1 MLHAIIISIVVILI
15 LIGARG
21 VRRAFF
27 GPGTGPITLDNVNC
41 SSNESIL
48 LQCGHDPLFVH
59 NCAHSEDAGVICRDD
74 RRLASI
80 STTSVDQGTSATLTI
95 SIAWQLMN
103 DTLDTPRYFEISCFN
118 ERHHEMVTENNKT
131 FITQLEL
138 GAHNYRDPF
147 SSYNCCVSAVYN
159 TLQPATPV
167 TKICTQVESDLE
179 PHNHYST
186 SIMIPTSTNMSAQP
200 PTSCNSSLLSAGI
213 VGGVL
218 GCIVTL
224 LIVLL
229 GVALTYLLVQAKRNK
244 TKHHPDAVLRYS
256 IGIRLG

>member
-1 MLHAIIISIVVILI
+1 M
-15 LIGARG
+15 
-21 VRRAFF
+21 
-27 GPGTGPITLDNVNC
+27 
-41 SSNESIL
+41 
-48 LQCGHDPLFVH
+48 FVH
-59 NCAHSEDAGVICRDD
+59 DCAHREDAGVTCRDE

-80 STTSVDQGTSATLTI
+80 NATSVDQGTSATLTI
-95 SIAWQLMN
+95 SIAWQLVN

-118 ERHHEMVTENNKT
+118 ERRHVMVTENNKT

-138 GAHNYRDPF
+138 RAHNYRDPF

-186 SIMIPTSTNMSAQP
+186 SIMIPTSTIMSAQP
-200 PTSCNSSLLSAGI
+200 PTSCNSSLSSAGI

-229 GVALTYLLVQAKRNK
+229 GVALAYLLVQAKKNK

-256 IGIRLG
+256 IG